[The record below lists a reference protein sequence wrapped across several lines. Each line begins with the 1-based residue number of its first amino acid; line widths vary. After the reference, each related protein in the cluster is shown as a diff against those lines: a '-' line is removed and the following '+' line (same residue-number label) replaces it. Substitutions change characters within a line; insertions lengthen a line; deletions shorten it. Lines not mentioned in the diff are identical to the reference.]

1 MDKNKKALDL
11 IIVDDH
17 QLSRDGIKALLTDIE
32 FCTDIQVAGS
42 GREALEKFRNKVFDL
57 ALVDINMPEMSGIEL
72 AQELRRLYPDTRV
85 IALSMYDDPMYISRM
100 IDAGVSGYILKNINL
115 EELLEAIKQVAA
127 GGFYLS
133 DDIRKVVNERA
144 LPADEV
150 VPPVKSKVINL
161 SFREQQ
167 ILNLIAKEYTNQEIA
182 RQLFISERTVE
193 THRKNLFIKT
203 RQKTLVGLI
212 KYAIENQLLT

>member
-1 MDKNKKALDL
+1 M
-11 IIVDDH
+11 
-17 QLSRDGIKALLTDIE
+17 
-32 FCTDIQVAGS
+32 
-42 GREALEKFRNKVFDL
+42 FDL

-72 AQELRRLYPDTRV
+72 AQEIRRLYPDTRV

-100 IDAGVSGYILKNINL
+100 IDAGASGYILKNINL
-115 EELLEAIKQVAA
+115 EELLEAIKKVAE

-167 ILNLIAKEYTNQEIA
+167 ILNLIAKEFTNQEIA